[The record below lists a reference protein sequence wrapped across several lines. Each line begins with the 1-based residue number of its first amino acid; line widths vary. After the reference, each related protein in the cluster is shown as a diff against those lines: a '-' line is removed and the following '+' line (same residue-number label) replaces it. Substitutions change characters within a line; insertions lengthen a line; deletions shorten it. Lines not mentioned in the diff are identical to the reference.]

1 MPAAYSLRKMGQVES
16 SGGDGMGS
24 DDAAASMIQ
33 RFWDSAMALGPL
45 DDETDSQSQMRLIIC
60 RSSELFGSI
69 TDIYTA
75 GLLAFSHLIDTT
87 VVD

>member
-1 MPAAYSLRKMGQVES
+1 MPACRLHSLPKMGQVES

-45 DDETDSQSQMRLIIC
+45 DDETDTQSQMRLSISGALNFSTVCWPFLII
-60 RSSELFGSI
+60 
-69 TDIYTA
+69 
-75 GLLAFSHLIDTT
+75 
-87 VVD
+87 